1 MKHGCTMTAIMESV
15 GYAIWLS
22 GIAMLEVLPLM
33 LLCIGCQH
41 AAPPAA
47 ATSASR
53 LSQPAHAAQ
62 VATAKDLFYKAVAGD
77 LDSLPLSLQM
87 FREMGGGDSADPQVV
102 AYTGA
107 AMLLKASHASLL
119 EKGGLANEGLSLED
133 KAVVLAPNDLEVRLL
148 RGVTGYK
155 LPRFM
160 GRSATAAADLAYV
173 AKVAEQAVNDGRLD
187 RRAAAADLVYYG
199 KELEDHY
206 DAAGAEAAW
215 RAAVRINPDGS
226 AGRDALKHLAEHHVA
241 P

>member
-1 MKHGCTMTAIMESV
+1 MKHRCTMTVIMESV
-15 GYAIWLS
+15 GYTIWLS

-53 LSQPAHAAQ
+53 LSTTQPAHAAQ
-62 VATAKDLFYKAVAGD
+62 VATAKDLFYKAVAGE

-87 FREMGGGDSADPQVV
+87 FWEMGGGDSADPQIV

-107 AMLLKASHASLL
+107 ALLLKASHASLL
-119 EKGGLANEGLSLED
+119 EKGPLANEGLSLED
-133 KAVVLAPNDLEVRLL
+133 KAVVLAPNDLEVRFL
-148 RGVTGYK
+148 RGVTCYR

-160 GRSATAAADLAYV
+160 GRSATADLAYV
-173 AKVAEQAVNDGRLD
+173 AQVAEQAANDGRLD

-226 AGRDALKHLAEHHVA
+226 AGRDALKHLAEHRVT

>member
-1 MKHGCTMTAIMESV
+1 MTAITEPIE
-15 GYAIWLS
+15 YAIWIP
-22 GIAMLEVLPLM
+22 GIVLVAVLPLT
-33 LLCIGCQH
+33 LLCTGCQH
-41 AAPPAA
+41 APPPAVA

-53 LSQPAHAAQ
+53 LSATQPTHVAE

-87 FREMGGGDSADPQVV
+87 FREMGGGNSADPQVV

-107 AMLLKASHASLL
+107 ALLFKASHASLL
-119 EKGGLANEGLSLED
+119 EKGALANEGLSLED
-133 KAVVLAPNDLEVRLL
+133 KAVVLAPENLEVRFL

-160 GRSATAAADLAYV
+160 GRSATATADLAYV
-173 AKVAEQAVNDGRLD
+173 AKVAELAANDGRLD

-215 RAAVRINPDGS
+215 RAAVRIDPEGS
-226 AGRDALKHLAEHHVA
+226 AGRDALKHLTEHRVT